1 MTDDRTQH
9 DSLPQ
14 AIECLLFAAGDPVTP
29 QRLAELCGVE
39 IGQVEQAIERLCEML
54 SDHGLQVL
62 RVAGGYTLGTRP
74 EYADYVHRLRQ
85 PPAERLSAAAL
96 EVLAIVAYRQPVT
109 KPEIDQIRG
118 VDSGSAL
125 RSLVAKRLVT
135 TRGRKEGPGR
145 PPLYVT
151 TEYFLR
157 AFGLNDLSELPE
169 APDGLPARARQMRL
183 VASEHADSEHGNE
196 AEGPSQPLGATA
208 QGSGG
213 EPQDPAAATC
223 SADAPEPPRKS
234 DGRQRPDR

>member
-1 MTDDRTQH
+1 MMQEMDKRDE
-9 DSLPQ
+9 LPQ
-14 AIECLLFAAGDPVTP
+14 IIECLLFAAGDPVP
-29 QRLAELCGVE
+29 PKRLAELCEVDE
-39 IGQVEQAIERLCEML
+39 AQVEEAVVELATRLE
-54 SDHGLQVL
+54 DHGLQVL

-74 EYADYVHRLRQ
+74 EYATWVHRLRQ

-96 EVLAIVAYRQPVT
+96 EVLAIIAYRQPIT

-145 PPLYVT
+145 APLYVT

-169 APDGLPARARQMRL
+169 APEGLPARARQMRL
-183 VASEHADSEHGNE
+183 MAQEASAEQAEQQVGERE
-196 AEGPSQPLGATA
+196 ATATDHESGSQPASAVAEVKDGQA
-208 QGSGG
+208 GG
-213 EPQDPAAATC
+213 GPEMSTEL
-223 SADAPEPPRKS
+223 AD
-234 DGRQRPDR
+234 D

>member
-1 MTDDRTQH
+1 MCDQK
-9 DSLPQ
+9 SNLENLPQ
-14 AIECLLFAAGDPVTP
+14 AVECLLFAAGDPVSP
-29 QRLAELCGVE
+29 KRLAELCEVSEEE
-39 IGQVEQAIERLCEML
+39 IEQAVAELSQML
-54 SDHGLQVL
+54 EGHGLQVL

-74 EYADYVHRLRQ
+74 EYASYVHRLRQ

-169 APDGLPARARQMRL
+169 APEGLPAQARQMHL
-183 VASEHADSEHGNE
+183 LAEEHASSQDDGGSSDGE
-196 AEGPSQPLGATA
+196 APSQPL
-208 QGSGG
+208 
-213 EPQDPAAATC
+213 DKPA
-223 SADAPEPPRKS
+223 DEPPQES
-234 DGRQRPDR
+234 T